1 METPMSRGTAADASL
16 TCHAFFAFDV
26 GYAIDLAA
34 AERLLAGQPQREG
47 MRHTR
52 KAPPYFEYRPLPL
65 RVDRPVG
72 MSLTSETGGV
82 RCHNVCECLV
92 FDFGAISVSYKLPL
106 PATLDDIRTFAA
118 RLSDDAT
125 LAADARTHVQSLL
138 EAIRPAITRPHLDD
152 AVEDYFVYQVPDA
165 ASQHGRNA
173 DEMSSLV
180 RADTPLGDALAGI
193 LRAEPSRMSVQEI
206 TEALSAKISY
216 SPCDVAIIDWNAAV
230 LIDTDAEDVLSVLE
244 FANVEA
250 LEMRHLDDRLD
261 EALEEAFAIVA
272 GERGARLWL
281 PLVGRDLAEMR
292 RIAHL
297 QIDNAALFESVNNA
311 LKLIGD
317 QFLARVYRLAAE
329 RFHLPERDEGVL
341 RKLGT
346 LESIYGKLSDQRAAR
361 RMELLE
367 WIVIILI
374 AVSIVLPLVGV
385 K

>member
-1 METPMSRGTAADASL
+1 MTPPAAPSHSISPAPV
-16 TCHAFFAFDV
+16 CHAYFAFDV

-72 MSLTSETGGV
+72 ASLSGDMC
-82 RCHNVCECLV
+82 CHGVCECLV

-106 PATLDDIRTFAA
+106 PRSLDDVRAFAA
-118 RLSDDAT
+118 RLGDAAA
-125 LAADARTHVQSLL
+125 LVADARSHVRSLL
-138 EAIRPAITRPHLDD
+138 EALRPAITRPHLDD
-152 AVEDYFVYQVPDA
+152 AVEDYFVYQVPCAMPDQGES
-165 ASQHGRNA
+165 AS
-173 DEMSSLV
+173 EMSSFV
-180 RADTPLGDALAGI
+180 RADTPLGGALAGI

-206 TEALSAKISY
+206 TEALSATISY
-216 SPCDVAIIDWNAAV
+216 GPGDVAIIDWNAAV
-230 LIDTDAEDVLSVLE
+230 LIDADAEDVLSVLE

-261 EALEEAFAIVA
+261 AALEEAFAIIA
-272 GERGARLWL
+272 EERGGGVRLWL

-329 RFHLPERDEGVL
+329 RFHLPERDAAVL

-346 LESIYGKLSDQRAAR
+346 LESIYGKLADQRAAR

-374 AVSIVLPLVGV
+374 AVSIILPLIGV